1 MKIRV
6 CQNSINSTLASVI
19 SLSDW
24 DKGELDAIVRYGD
37 PVVDVGGWFLK
48 QGCKEVSAP
57 PPPTSTSL
65 DDRVRSFLDR
75 LRATD
80 VTGIASGNAIVDWIK
95 ELKDASMDVG
105 SYRPEDVDAHPEC
118 FFDIPSSE
126 KRIYA
131 DFPVM
136 MEFDRSKYDQPE
148 LCAKSWSDEIVR
160 RLTVAVRGLRCF
172 STLVIKEEVYE
183 V

>member
-6 CQNSINSTLASVI
+6 CQTSINSVLSSIV

-48 QGCKEVSAP
+48 QGRTEVHSP

-75 LRATD
+75 LRATN
-80 VTGIASGNAIVDWIK
+80 ISGLSNGDAIVDWIK
-95 ELKDASMDVG
+95 ELKEASMDVG
-105 SYRPEDVDAHPEC
+105 SYTPEDLENHPDC
-118 FFDIPSSE
+118 FFELPSSE

-136 MEFDRSKYDQPE
+136 AEFDRSKYDQPE